1 MLYLNYLFLIFEWSA
16 CKLAGQGK
24 CSFHY
29 KQAFNLFFLTEIL
42 VVTRHQREISA
53 VVSQTSF
60 RQGET
65 SAGRREMSASF
76 SSLLASSLVH
86 SGGGAMDGYLLFVEY
101 LHEKEN
107 VLISKTVQK
116 NRPKF

>member
-1 MLYLNYLFLIFEWSA
+1 M
-16 CKLAGQGK
+16 
-24 CSFHY
+24 
-29 KQAFNLFFLTEIL
+29 
-42 VVTRHQREISA
+42 TRHQYEIST

-60 RQGET
+60 RRGET

-116 NRPKF
+116 NKPKF

>member
-1 MLYLNYLFLIFEWSA
+1 MKFLRSFPKRHFAEGKLY
-16 CKLAGQGK
+16 
-24 CSFHY
+24 
-29 KQAFNLFFLTEIL
+29 
-42 VVTRHQREISA
+42 
-53 VVSQTSF
+53 
-60 RQGET
+60 

-76 SSLLASSLVH
+76 SSLLASSLAH

-107 VLISKTVQK
+107 VLISKTVPK